1 MCLVLTD
8 ENDAD
13 ELFHRIRKA
22 VDESI
27 CKSGYEA
34 VYTISAGI
42 ISSENTSVSGYKE
55 LMKYSQFALSEA
67 KNAEKTERINFKWK
81 ITRNFY
87 TEGKFFVP
95 YERQFHW
102 DIRDLNYIFSQL

>member
-1 MCLVLTD
+1 MRFGIGPD

-34 VYTISAGI
+34 VYTIS
-42 ISSENTSVSGYKE
+42 TWE
-55 LMKYSQFALSEA
+55 LLAV
-67 KNAEKTERINFKWK
+67 RIH
-81 ITRNFY
+81 
-87 TEGKFFVP
+87 
-95 YERQFHW
+95 Q
-102 DIRDLNYIFSQL
+102 